1 MKDNLDNTLEIVME
15 NGKTE
20 IFFIYFTFIFKHQN
34 YVIYYHPQAEDDLY
48 VKQYDDL
55 TLQLSEPSEE
65 ALAYAETMIASYEE
79 DDEEDEEE
87 AGEKDGNLLK

>member
-15 NGKTE
+15 NGQTE

-34 YVIYYHPQAEDDLY
+34 YVIYYHPKAPDDLY

-55 TLQLSEPSEE
+55 TLKLSEPTEE
-65 ALAYAETMIASYEE
+65 ALDYAETIIANY
-79 DDEEDEEE
+79 DDEEEGE
-87 AGEKDGNLLK
+87 AESDSNLLK